1 MANTLKCTC
10 SKRATS
16 THGNLHPQLPV
27 GRNAWLWIW
36 EPSRVS
42 ANAAAT
48 DLLMLNAEWFALW
61 SSMTCSLVLPL
72 APVIITRLLTV
83 RVLCT
88 VRDVTAQHE
97 QDQQQHL
104 LMLMQVMRQQ
114 CSVCSWPAAVPRD
127 LNQYSCWIGLP
138 APLLLH
144 NIHAFMLS
152 QGWGLFLPAVSPPV
166 R

>member
-27 GRNAWLWIW
+27 GRNAL
-36 EPSRVS
+36 PGCGSGSPHGPRGS

-88 VRDVTAQHE
+88 VRDVTA
-97 QDQQQHL
+97 
-104 LMLMQVMRQQ
+104 
-114 CSVCSWPAAVPRD
+114 
-127 LNQYSCWIGLP
+127 
-138 APLLLH
+138 
-144 NIHAFMLS
+144 
-152 QGWGLFLPAVSPPV
+152 
-166 R
+166 